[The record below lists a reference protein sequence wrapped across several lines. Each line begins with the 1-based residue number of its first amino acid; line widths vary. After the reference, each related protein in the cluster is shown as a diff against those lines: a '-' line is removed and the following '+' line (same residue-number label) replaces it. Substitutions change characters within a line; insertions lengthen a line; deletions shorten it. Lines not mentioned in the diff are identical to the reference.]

1 MLKDSAVDLPPLNLL
16 LARRLMERTHVYR
29 LLQGYRNIPAANVDL
44 VAEFLVRISQLV
56 TDFPEI
62 VELDLNPVV
71 ISDGCP
77 VAIDARI
84 VVEPSEVVAPRH
96 LIISPYPNQYES
108 DWLLKDGT
116 PVLIRPMKP
125 EDEALVADLLDN
137 CSEQTIYFRYFSV
150 IKSWPHEALIRFTQN
165 DYDREIG
172 IVAIGL
178 PPGPT
183 VMMGV
188 GRLVMIP
195 ERDAAEFAVIVADP
209 WQGEGLGPKLIERT
223 IEIAKENGVR
233 TLYGDVLAENHPML
247 GMVKKMGFNLLTPE
261 EGTCRVELDLA
272 SWTGA
277 DYEDA

>member
-1 MLKDSAVDLPPLNLL
+1 
-16 LARRLMERTHVYR
+16 MERTRVYR

-84 VVEPSEVVAPRH
+84 VVEPSEVAAPRH

-125 EDEALVADLLDN
+125 EDESLVADLLRQLLRTDDLL
-137 CSEQTIYFRYFSV
+137 SLFWSDQ
-150 IKSWPHEALIRFTQN
+150 
-165 DYDREIG
+165 
-172 IVAIGL
+172 
-178 PPGPT
+178 
-183 VMMGV
+183 
-188 GRLVMIP
+188 
-195 ERDAAEFAVIVADP
+195 
-209 WQGEGLGPKLIERT
+209 KL
-223 IEIAKENGVR
+223 A
-233 TLYGDVLAENHPML
+233 P
-247 GMVKKMGFNLLTPE
+247 
-261 EGTCRVELDLA
+261 
-272 SWTGA
+272 
-277 DYEDA
+277 

>member
-1 MLKDSAVDLPPLNLL
+1 
-16 LARRLMERTHVYR
+16 
-29 LLQGYRNIPAANVDL
+29 
-44 VAEFLVRISQLV
+44 
-56 TDFPEI
+56 
-62 VELDLNPVV
+62 
-71 ISDGCP
+71 

-84 VVEPSEVVAPRH
+84 VVEPSEVAAPRH

-108 DWLLKDGT
+108 NWLLKDGT
-116 PVLIRPMKP
+116 PVLIRPIKP
-125 EDEALVADLLDN
+125 EDESLVADLLDN
-137 CSEQTIYFRYFSV
+137 CSEETLYFRYFSV

-188 GRLVMIP
+188 GRQVMTP
-195 ERDAAEFAVIVADP
+195 ERDTAEFAVLVADT
-209 WQGEGLGPKLIERT
+209 WQGEGLGWKLIERT

-233 TLYGDVLAENHPML
+233 TLYGEVLATNRPML
-247 GMVKKMGFNLLTPE
+247 DIAKKMGFNLLRIE
-261 EGTCRVELDLA
+261 EGTCRVELDPA

-277 DYEDA
+277 DYKDA